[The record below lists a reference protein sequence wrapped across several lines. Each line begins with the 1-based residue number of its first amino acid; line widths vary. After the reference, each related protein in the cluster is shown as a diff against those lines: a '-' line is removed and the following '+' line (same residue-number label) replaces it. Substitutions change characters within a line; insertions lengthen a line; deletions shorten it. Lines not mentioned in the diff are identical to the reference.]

1 MARTYA
7 AVEVDKDA
15 QPRGWRLVLCTF
27 QEVKLYRKLRKGG
40 LFGGFGS
47 VDELKARCLQLAT
60 LPITI
65 EASQN
70 EKLVEKPEDPWH
82 ELASCAVATSE
93 NLNCRDCGDGLTQQ
107 KHLLDR
113 KVSQISCGC
122 SERHI
127 SVVPEFTIAEDC
139 DLQVHETCNDGFAEE
154 DIKCMVRNLIKTSQ
168 QYVQAQHKHS
178 ERNSVATSLLPAVT
192 KLRSII
198 HAACVALRIL
208 DGGGSFMEAEQIC
221 PKQLLREFERNM
233 AQLGTY
239 DVNQY
244 FPSVNK
250 KMEVAEKINCYVQDG
265 DTLVVVSG
273 WENDFFM
280 HVKER
285 LSRSGKRCDY
295 ISYILSETNKV
306 AALKEWFKKEKE
318 DMPTGSNLVVCV
330 SPHFELCGQ
339 NVDVLFELVLEL
351 KAKLL
356 ALILPFTAERLK
368 RERSYDLIW
377 EDKHFLQGEVLWPW
391 GLMDFPESSFNHR
404 NGISPS
410 MYLWSRSDWTVKHRQ
425 VACQFGHIPKQTL
438 ESKVHLFF

>member
-93 NLNCRDCGDGLTQQ
+93 NLNCR
-107 KHLLDR
+107 
-113 KVSQISCGC
+113 
-122 SERHI
+122 
-127 SVVPEFTIAEDC
+127 
-139 DLQVHETCNDGFAEE
+139 
-154 DIKCMVRNLIKTSQ
+154 VRNLIKTSQ

-438 ESKVHLFF
+438 ESK